1 MAEDQDWDLYAV
13 VRSCTSAAAAAANKN
28 SSSSSSSESFESP
41 FDQHLASLTFDGGGD
56 EESSPFSFPNLAC
69 QPRNNSCLQE
79 LQDSYKPFLPGF
91 TTSTGRLQGKNNY
104 NNIPSFSISD
114 SGVIFSGQN
123 ETQLAQQ
130 QQQPSPST
138 SVAISP
144 WLNNS
149 HKQPQHVQ
157 EQQNQRRQL
166 HRLGAS
172 TSSLFPLRTTQS
184 QAPRKKK
191 SNQKRLISHVT
202 AEILSNDVWA
212 WRKYGQKPIKGSP
225 YPRNYYRCS
234 SSKGCAARKQ
244 VEKSN
249 TDPNMFIVCYTG
261 DHTHPR
267 PTQRNSLAGSTR
279 NKVQQPTQKP
289 EIKESKQP
297 ILAERGLC
305 SSPLSATS
313 LSHTPTLSTP
323 IYHIEEVGNEQE
335 SIKTHDLE
343 GGHVLMGSDDHEDGV
358 DGCDNDINDDYDDD
372 LLIPNMALNE
382 DLIKGFQELVSGN
395 EDGGLSNS
403 PAFGD
408 NFSSPVIGGFGS
420 TAAGATGGVGW

>member
-13 VRSCTSAAAAAANKN
+13 VRSCTSAAASAAAATTNK
-28 SSSSSSSESFESP
+28 SSSSSGENFESP
-41 FDQHLASLTFDGGGD
+41 FDQRLASLTFDGGGD

-69 QPRNNSCLQE
+69 QPRNNNCLQE
-79 LQDSYKPFLPGF
+79 LRDSCKPFLPGF
-91 TTSTGRLQGKNNY
+91 TTSAGRRLQGKNTN

-123 ETQLAQQ
+123 QAQLAQ

-138 SVAISP
+138 GVAISP
-144 WLNNS
+144 WFNNS
-149 HKQPQHVQ
+149 HKQPPHVQ

-166 HRLGAS
+166 HQQGTS

-184 QAPRKKK
+184 QAPRKK
-191 SNQKRLISHVT
+191 
-202 AEILSNDVWA
+202 
-212 WRKYGQKPIKGSP
+212 
-225 YPRNYYRCS
+225 NYYRCS

-244 VEKSN
+244 VERSN

-279 NKVQQPTQKP
+279 NKVQQPAQKP
-289 EIKESKQP
+289 ENKESEQP
-297 ILAERGLC
+297 ILAHRGLC
-305 SSPLSATS
+305 SSSLSATT
-313 LSHTPTLSTP
+313 LSHRTTLSTP
-323 IYHIEEVGNEQE
+323 IYHIEELGNEQE
-335 SIKTHDLE
+335 SIKTHNLE
-343 GGHVLMGSDDHEDGV
+343 GGQGRDDHEDGV
-358 DGCDNDINDDYDDD
+358 DGCDNDIDDDSDDD
-372 LLIPNMALNE
+372 LLISNMALNE

-408 NFSSPVIGGFGS
+408 NFSSPVIGGSAS
-420 TAAGATGGVGW
+420 TAAGATGGGGW

>member
-13 VRSCTSAAAAAANKN
+13 VRSCTSAAAAAAAAATTNKN
-28 SSSSSSSESFESP
+28 SSSSSENFESP
-41 FDQHLASLTFDGGGD
+41 FDQRLASLTFDGGGD

-69 QPRNNSCLQE
+69 QPRNYNCLQE
-79 LQDSYKPFLPGF
+79 LRDSCKPFLPGF
-91 TTSTGRLQGKNNY
+91 TTSAGRLQGKNTN
-104 NNIPSFSISD
+104 NNIPIFSISD

-123 ETQLAQQ
+123 QAQLAQ

-138 SVAISP
+138 GVAISP
-144 WLNNS
+144 WFNNS
-149 HKQPQHVQ
+149 HKQPPHVQ

-166 HRLGAS
+166 HQQGTS
-172 TSSLFPLRTTQS
+172 TSSLFPLRTIQS

-244 VEKSN
+244 VERSN

-279 NKVQQPTQKP
+279 NKVQQPAQKP
-289 EIKESKQP
+289 ENKESEQP
-297 ILAERGLC
+297 ILAHRGLC
-305 SSPLSATS
+305 SSPLSATT
-313 LSHTPTLSTP
+313 LSYRTTLSTP
-323 IYHIEEVGNEQE
+323 IYHIEVVGNEQE
-335 SIKTHDLE
+335 SIKTHSLE
-343 GGHVLMGSDDHEDGV
+343 GGQGSDDHEDGV
-358 DGCDNDINDDYDDD
+358 DGCDNDINDDSDDD
-372 LLIPNMALNE
+372 LLISNMALNE

-408 NFSSPVIGGFGS
+408 NFSSPVIGGSAS
-420 TAAGATGGVGW
+420 TAAGATGGGGW